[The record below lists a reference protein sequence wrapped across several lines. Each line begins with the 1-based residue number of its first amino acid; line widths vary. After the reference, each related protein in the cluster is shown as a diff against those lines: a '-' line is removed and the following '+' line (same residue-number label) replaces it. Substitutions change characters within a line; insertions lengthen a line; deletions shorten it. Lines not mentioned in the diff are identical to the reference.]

1 MPLALLVRLKS
12 ISTLTLNAIKM
23 SVISTASAASSA
35 ALAAPAASE
44 SKPILS
50 SILMLEKEL
59 AKMKIAMGVSG
70 VVVPKKART
79 PKDPSAPK
87 AEPNDWIKF
96 TQRVSE
102 ALKKVEGTRPAT
114 IGKQFSSYLKDIKPY
129 ADWTEHAIIESFKTW
144 SPPEQSKM
152 AAAGKTKKAKAAS
165 AAASVDG
172 SVSSPEGEVA
182 EKKPRKPQS
191 EETKAAAKAKRAAT
205 AAKKAAAA
213 AGGSSSAEE
222 TAEVA
227 APAPAPAAAASA
239 AFKPKAVK
247 APATY
252 TLEQLQDFNEFSH
265 AGQTYGRNARGDV
278 VDGEGNFVGR
288 WTGKAIEA
296 CPAPADWSSIV

>member
-1 MPLALLVRLKS
+1 
-12 ISTLTLNAIKM
+12 M
-23 SVISTASAASSA
+23 SVISTASNASSA

-50 SILMLEKEL
+50 AVLQLEKEL
-59 AKMKIAMGVSG
+59 AKMKIAMGVTG

-114 IGKQFSSYLKDIKPY
+114 IGKMFASHLKEIKPY
-129 ADWTEHAIIESFKTW
+129 AEWTEHAIIESFKTW
-144 SPPEQSKM
+144 TPPEQSKM

-172 SVSSPEGEVA
+172 SVSSPEGEA

-213 AGGSSSAEE
+213 AGGSASAEE
-222 TAEVA
+222 AEEA
-227 APAPAPAAAASA
+227 APAPAPASA

-247 APATY
+247 AAPATY
-252 TLEQLQDFNEFSH
+252 TLEQLQDFNEFNH

-288 WTGKAIEA
+288 WTGKAIES